1 MEAPLEMSLAYKR
14 PQTAQAVTSLPAQS
28 SNLFQNAAGFHI
40 VGGQFVSGDVH
51 NHQNTSPAST
61 RVSSSPLDENFSQ
74 SEIYCNQLL
83 RQKRGFPLYMPA
95 PSETLPLVY
104 RKKGVAIGDV
114 GRVTPE
120 GLFDFFFNI
129 YLPGDHSINDNDV
142 PENFVPLLPYGPKD
156 IVKISYDPGDCVSTS
171 SVQRLA
177 LDPPLDEFPGG
188 NFVFSCG
195 TPQGA
200 ILALPHGG
208 HLEKLENLE
217 TIRAY
222 AATHAESWYKYIR
235 EVRGRALANGALYL
249 VTGCEK
255 AQSWGMASFHSVS
268 DEFQLAFKPRIRPD
282 SASQYRW
289 SGVHGHRLPAQ
300 HKSYNPSADRNPL
313 NQTTFIHGL
322 SISLGVGLWA
332 KLFAKVEIRDIGDSH
347 LGGVNGNSMSYSA
360 GSSLFSWSL
369 GILGGG
375 APTGG
380 KQHTERR
387 ENVFLSDLSPI
398 SKIFHP
404 GEIINAYILHKP
416 PSYCLMTMIGPIF
429 CQTSRAQVSQYKR
442 FQNWCNK

>member
-1 MEAPLEMSLAYKR
+1 MEAPSSLPYQP
-14 PQTAQAVTSLPAQS
+14 PQAAQAVTSLPAQS

-40 VGGQFVSGDVH
+40 IGGQFVSGDVH
-51 NHQNTSPAST
+51 NHQNTSPANAG
-61 RVSSSPLDENFSQ
+61 VSSSPLNIMNENFSE

-83 RQKRGFPLYMPA
+83 RRKRGFPLYVPA
-95 PSETLPLVY
+95 PSQNLPAAY
-104 RKKGVAIGDV
+104 RRKGVAIGDV

-120 GLFDFFFNI
+120 GIFDFFFNI

-142 PENFVPLLPYGPKD
+142 PESFVPLLPYGSKD
-156 IVKISYDPGDCVSTS
+156 IVNIRYDPGDCVATS
-171 SVQRLA
+171 SVQKLA

-188 NFVFSCG
+188 DFVFSCSA
-195 TPQGA
+195 PQGA
-200 ILALPHGG
+200 ILALPRGG

-222 AATHAESWYKYIR
+222 VAAHAESWYKYIT

-300 HKSYNPSADRNPL
+300 HKSYNPSTNNSPL

-332 KLFAKVEIRDIGDSH
+332 KLFAKVEIRDIGDSQ
-347 LGGVNGNSMSYSA
+347 LGGIRGNSMAYSA

-375 APTGG
+375 AAGG
-380 KQHTERR
+380 KQRTHTQQRG
-387 ENVFLSDLSPI
+387 NIFLSDLSPI

-404 GEIINAYILHKP
+404 GELINAHILQKAPQATVVLSHDDDW
-416 PSYCLMTMIGPIF
+416 SDIL
-429 CQTSRAQVSQYKR
+429 SAVR
-442 FQNWCNK
+442 